1 MDITS
6 VASTSAPI
14 GAGQGAPSPVSV
26 ASPVAGSSQLDNAPV
41 ASAVVS
47 PAVPSPAQITQAIK
61 QINDAFV
68 QGGQNVYASFEYD
81 KAVGMEVIKFTD
93 SNTNEVISQVPSK
106 AALAIAQ
113 AIQNSQGSGSVGQ
126 LINTLA

>member
-6 VASTSAPI
+6 VASTPVPAGS
-14 GAGQGAPSPVSV
+14 GQGAPSSVNV
-26 ASPVAGSSQLDNAPV
+26 ASPVASV
-41 ASAVVS
+41 ASVAVS
-47 PAVPSPAQITQAIK
+47 SAVPSSAQITQAIN
-61 QINDAFV
+61 QINDAFA

-93 SNTNEVISQVPSK
+93 SNTNQTISQVPSK

-113 AIQNSQGSGSVGQ
+113 NLQSSQGSGSVGQ
-126 LINTLA
+126 LINTQA

>member
-6 VASTSAPI
+6 FASTSVPI
-14 GAGQGAPSPVSV
+14 GTGQGAPSSVSV
-26 ASPVAGSSQLDNAPV
+26 APPVAGSSQPDNVPV
-41 ASAVVS
+41 ANAAAS
-47 PAVPSPAQITQAIK
+47 PAVPSPAQVTQAVK

-68 QGGQNVYASFEYD
+68 QGGQNVYATFEYD

-93 SNTNEVISQVPSK
+93 SNTNQVISQVPSK

-113 AIQNSQGSGSVGQ
+113 ALQNSQGSGQ
-126 LINTLA
+126 LINTQV